1 MKGAKDNPVVSGTAR
16 PEIICFMA
24 ASMGLKKLK
33 TMVPEI
39 RLRTTKARK
48 ENKRCEQNRTAKKQR
63 NNPQPV
69 ILHVTQIAKE
79 QNV

>member
-48 ENKRCEQNRTAKKQR
+48 EKK
-63 NNPQPV
+63 
-69 ILHVTQIAKE
+69 E
-79 QNV
+79 M